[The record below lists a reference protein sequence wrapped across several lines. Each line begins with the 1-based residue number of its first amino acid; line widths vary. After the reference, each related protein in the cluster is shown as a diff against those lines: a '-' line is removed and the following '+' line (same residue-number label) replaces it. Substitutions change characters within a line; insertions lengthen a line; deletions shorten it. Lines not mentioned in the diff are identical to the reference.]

1 NQIEKTL
8 PQWRDKFLSYKE
20 LKKKLKLVEAAPKSS
35 EERPAK
41 RARLDADMSVEEI
54 DFRNSLEQ
62 ELHKFNTFFEEKE
75 EECIIKLK
83 YDKRTGALIRLP
95 FIQKVLQQP
104 FFTTDLLYKLVKE
117 CETMLDQLFPVNDPS
132 ISGEA
137 TPQAEGCEAST
148 STSTKNNE
156 DLLMPKEL
164 AANQHIDESLY
175 MKSTITALHVLQEI
189 RKGSS
194 TVSMFSLPPLQM
206 SGLEETWNKIPIL
219 EQTAK

>member
-1 NQIEKTL
+1 MKFGKSLSNQIEKTL

-83 YDKRTGALIRLP
+83 VLEFSFSYFSHCVDTTSLNSFQIVYCEICFFFFFCKIYRMILIENYL
-95 FIQKVLQQP
+95 
-104 FFTTDLLYKLVKE
+104 KLN
-117 CETMLDQLFPVNDPS
+117 C
-132 ISGEA
+132 
-137 TPQAEGCEAST
+137 
-148 STSTKNNE
+148 
-156 DLLMPKEL
+156 
-164 AANQHIDESLY
+164 
-175 MKSTITALHVLQEI
+175 
-189 RKGSS
+189 
-194 TVSMFSLPPLQM
+194 
-206 SGLEETWNKIPIL
+206 
-219 EQTAK
+219 